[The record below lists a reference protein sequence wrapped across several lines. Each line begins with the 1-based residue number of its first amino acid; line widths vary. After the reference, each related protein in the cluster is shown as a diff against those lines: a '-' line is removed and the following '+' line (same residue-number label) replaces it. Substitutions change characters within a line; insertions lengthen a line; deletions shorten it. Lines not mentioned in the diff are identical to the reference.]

1 MAASKF
7 RLSAFA
13 LMFLGSGAMAQ
24 PPATPEPIEAEPL
37 GEAPAEQPAPEAAAP
52 EDPAQAQAGSDADN
66 MASQLN
72 SRQQIKQTF
81 TIKRTIN
88 GEVVETD
95 QRTVTYSPSDPARP
109 SEAGSSVVEELLTA
123 FNNEVL
129 TRAEAFEEAKL
140 DFVVADIDRDNLMSE
155 QEFIGLVDTWRTNAA
170 RKAAATDEQSARDRQ
185 YRAFIEELNPN
196 IGAQESA
203 VRASRKFAFMAG
215 ASPAIARDDYI
226 REYLLDFDSMDT
238 DGDSILRGEELM
250 EFRALNKGETLPAP
264 ASEAAPATAPSP

>member
-1 MAASKF
+1 MATGSF
-7 RLSAFA
+7 RLAAAGLILFTASAA
-13 LMFLGSGAMAQ
+13 AQ

-37 GEAPAEQPAPEAAAP
+37 GAAPAEEPAPDAAP
-52 EDPAQAQAGSDADN
+52 AQEDSDPDN

-72 SRQQIKQTF
+72 SQQQIKQTF

-95 QRTVTYSPSDPARP
+95 QRTVTYSRSDPTRP

-170 RKAAATDEQSARDRQ
+170 RKAEAADEQTARDRQ

-215 ASPAIARDDYI
+215 ASTAMARDDYI
-226 REYLLDFDSMDT
+226 REYLLDFDSMDS
-238 DGDSILRGEELM
+238 DGDSILRGEELLQ
-250 EFRALNKGETLPAP
+250 FRALNKGETLPAEP
-264 ASEAAPATAPSP
+264 VSAAAPATPPSP

>member
-1 MAASKF
+1 MATGSLRLAASGLVLF
-7 RLSAFA
+7 TAS
-13 LMFLGSGAMAQ
+13 AMAQ

-37 GEAPAEQPAPEAAAP
+37 GEAPAEPVTETVPDTETTATQS
-52 EDPAQAQAGSDADN
+52 DSDADN

-72 SRQQIKQTF
+72 ARQQIKQTF
-81 TIKRTIN
+81 TVTRTIN

-95 QRTVTYSPSDPARP
+95 QRTVTYSRGDPTRP

-140 DFVVADIDRDNLMSE
+140 DFVVADLDRDNLMSE

-170 RKAAATDEQSARDRQ
+170 RKAATTREQTARDRQ

-196 IGAQESA
+196 MAAQESA

-215 ASPAIARDDYI
+215 ASPAMARDDYI
-226 REYLLDFDSMDT
+226 REYLLDFDSMDS
-238 DGDSILRGEELM
+238 DGDGILRGEQLM

-264 ASEAAPATAPSP
+264 VSAETPATPPSP

>member
-1 MAASKF
+1 
-7 RLSAFA
+7 
-13 LMFLGSGAMAQ
+13 MAQ

-37 GEAPAEQPAPEAAAP
+37 GEAPAEPVPETVPDTETTATQS
-52 EDPAQAQAGSDADN
+52 DSDADN

-72 SRQQIKQTF
+72 ARQQIKQTF
-81 TIKRTIN
+81 TVTRTIN

-95 QRTVTYSPSDPARP
+95 QRTVTYSRSDPTRP

-140 DFVVADIDRDNLMSE
+140 DFVVADLDRDNLMSE

-170 RKAAATDEQSARDRQ
+170 RKAATTREQTARDRQ

-196 IGAQESA
+196 MAAQESA

-215 ASPAIARDDYI
+215 ASPAMARDDYI
-226 REYLLDFDSMDT
+226 REYLLDFDSMDS
-238 DGDSILRGEELM
+238 DGDGILRGEQLM
-250 EFRALNKGETLPAP
+250 EFRALNKGETLPAAP
-264 ASEAAPATAPSP
+264 VSAETPATPPSP

>member
-1 MAASKF
+1 MATGKF
-7 RLSAFA
+7 RLAAAGLILLTAS
-13 LMFLGSGAMAQ
+13 AMAQ
-24 PPATPEPIEAEPL
+24 HPATPEPVDAQPPDAPA
-37 GEAPAEQPAPEAAAP
+37 EAPAPGETAESQNSA
-52 EDPAQAQAGSDADN
+52 DPDN
-66 MASQLN
+66 MAAQLN
-72 SRQQIKQTF
+72 SQQQIKQTF

-95 QRTVTYSPSDPARP
+95 QRTVIYSRSDPTRP

-170 RKAAATDEQSARDRQ
+170 RKAEAADEQTARDRQ

-215 ASPAIARDDYI
+215 ASTTIARDDYI
-226 REYLLDFDSMDT
+226 REYLLDFDSMDA

-250 EFRALNKGETLPAP
+250 EFRALNKGETLPATP
-264 ASEAAPATAPSP
+264 VSGESPATPPSP